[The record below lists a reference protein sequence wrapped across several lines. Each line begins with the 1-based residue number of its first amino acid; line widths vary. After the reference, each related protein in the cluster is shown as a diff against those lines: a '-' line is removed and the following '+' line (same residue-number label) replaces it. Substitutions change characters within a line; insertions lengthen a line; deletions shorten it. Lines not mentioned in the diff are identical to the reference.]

1 MEVGKKEMRPVG
13 KDEITYQEFTY
24 IIIGAI
30 FGVGI
35 LSLPNQLAEVSK
47 QDGWISAVVGGI
59 YPLYIAL
66 TTIYISS
73 KFPNDDVLSV
83 GKKIFGKF
91 LGSILNFLFFGH
103 FFVNLIGIT
112 TGAMRLSIVYIV
124 GFLTVFKI
132 SIVVIILA
140 VYGSLLGLKV
150 IGRLNEFMYYLKVV
164 LMIIP
169 LIALKDGSLLN
180 VSPIFGSGIKNI
192 VSASVRSVFAYAGI
206 EVMLLYYPYLNDKAA
221 IKKGALKST
230 FVMILIYTYI
240 TFLTIYYAGP
250 NIVVKSFF
258 SVSLLNESINLPFI
272 NSFRFFFMYTWIMI
286 VFKTIIDN
294 YYSCCY
300 ILSNFAKKLDIRKI
314 CIFMA
319 PILVIVVNIIHD
331 EGTRRE
337 FLSKTINY
345 TLIYNIAYLTL
356 ICLIIFFKKG
366 EKNENL

>member
-1 MEVGKKEMRPVG
+1 MGKKEMRPVG

-150 IGRLNEFMYYLKVV
+150 IGRLNEFMYY
-164 LMIIP
+164 
-169 LIALKDGSLLN
+169 
-180 VSPIFGSGIKNI
+180 
-192 VSASVRSVFAYAGI
+192 
-206 EVMLLYYPYLNDKAA
+206 
-221 IKKGALKST
+221 
-230 FVMILIYTYI
+230 
-240 TFLTIYYAGP
+240 
-250 NIVVKSFF
+250 
-258 SVSLLNESINLPFI
+258 
-272 NSFRFFFMYTWIMI
+272 
-286 VFKTIIDN
+286 
-294 YYSCCY
+294 
-300 ILSNFAKKLDIRKI
+300 
-314 CIFMA
+314 
-319 PILVIVVNIIHD
+319 
-331 EGTRRE
+331 
-337 FLSKTINY
+337 
-345 TLIYNIAYLTL
+345 
-356 ICLIIFFKKG
+356 
-366 EKNENL
+366 